1 MFCTKKKG
9 KEKQKSKI
17 KGAANLLNHDY
28 YQDNYINSQIIELIL
43 FILFLIINFLFINK

>member
-28 YQDNYINSQIIELIL
+28 YQDHYISHNDELFSEL
-43 FILFLIINFLFINK
+43 SLSGL